1 MTDFDIQIG
10 PLLDAYERGAVTPET
25 VIDQIYDRIEAC
37 PAKAIWI
44 SLVSREDAL
53 TAARALADADID
65 RDALPLF
72 GIPFAVKD
80 NIDCV
85 ELPTTAGCPSFAYDP
100 QEDATAVARLRAAGA
115 ILIGKTNLDQFATGL
130 VGTRSPYG
138 APHSAFSEDHI
149 SGGSSSGSAVAV
161 ARGLV
166 SFALGTDTAGS
177 GRVPA
182 AFNNIVG
189 YKPTRG
195 LGSTKGVVPAC
206 RTLDCV
212 SVFAA
217 TCGDASAVK
226 TVMEGFDPTDAYSRP
241 LETRPL
247 AGASFQFGVLDAQ
260 SRNFLGDVGTE
271 KAYDLSVANMRKLGG
286 TPVDV
291 DYTPFRK
298 AAELLYAGPWVAER
312 YAAVGGHIDKGLDD
326 VDPTV
331 ATIVLGGKSPSAES
345 AFVGQYTLAD
355 YRREIERV
363 WETIDVLL
371 LPTTPTTYRIDE
383 IAKDPIGLNANLG
396 LYTNFVN
403 LVDCAGVAVPAGFGD
418 GLPRGVTLIGPAFT
432 DDGLLKLADK
442 LHRTSGA
449 ELKAGATNHALASDE
464 VTGHQ
469 GVELAV
475 VGAHLSGQPLNTQLV
490 SRGAKCLETT
500 KTAASY
506 RLYALADTVPPKP
519 GLERRAGEGAA
530 IEVEVWALS
539 DQAFGSFTAEVPAP
553 LAIGNVELADGRWVK
568 GFVCEPWALAGATD
582 ITDFG
587 GWRAYLASV

>member
-1 MTDFDIQIG
+1 MIN
-10 PLLDAYERGAVTPET
+10 T
-25 VIDQIYDRIEAC
+25 VYDRIDAC
-37 PAKAIWI
+37 ADKAIWI
-44 SLVSREDAL
+44 SLIPREAAL
-53 TAARALADADID
+53 AAARALAAHEID
-65 RDALPLF
+65 RETLPLF

-85 ELPTTAGCPSFAYDP
+85 ALPTTAGCPSFAYDP
-100 QEDATAVARLRAAGA
+100 QDDATAVARIRAAGGV
-115 ILIGKTNLDQFATGL
+115 LIGKTNLDQFATGL

-138 APHSAFSEDHI
+138 APHSVFSEDHI

-212 SVFAA
+212 SIFAA
-217 TCGDASAVK
+217 TCGDASLVK
-226 TVMEGFDPTDAYSRP
+226 TVIEGFDPADAYSRP
-241 LETRPL
+241 LETQPL
-247 AGASFQFGVLDAQ
+247 AGASFRFGVLDAK

-271 KAYDLSVANMRKLGG
+271 QAYDLSIEHMRKLGG
-286 TPVDV
+286 TPVEI

-312 YAAVGGHIDKGLDD
+312 FAAVGSHIEKGLDD
-326 VDPTV
+326 TDPTV
-331 ATIVLGGKSPSAES
+331 ATIVMGGRSPTAES
-345 AFVGQYTLAD
+345 AFVGQYTLAG

-363 WETIDVLL
+363 WESIDVLL
-371 LPTTPTTYRIDE
+371 LPTTPTTYRFDE
-383 IAKDPIGLNANLG
+383 IAKDPVGLNANLG

-403 LVDCAGVAVPAGFGD
+403 LLDCAGVAVPAGFGD

-432 DDGLLKLADK
+432 DQGLLTLGDK
-442 LHRTSGA
+442 LHRAMGPET
-449 ELKAGATNHALASDE
+449 KAGATNHVLASAE
-464 VTGHQ
+464 ISGHQ

-475 VGAHLSGQPLNTQLV
+475 VGAHLSGQPLNNQLV

-500 KTAASY
+500 KTAEAY

-519 GLERRAGEGAA
+519 GLERTPGKGAA

-568 GFVCEPWALAGATD
+568 GFVCEPWALEGATD
-582 ITDFG
+582 ISEFG
-587 GWRAYLASV
+587 GWRAYLASLQ

>member
-1 MTDFDIQIG
+1 MTDLDVQIG
-10 PLLDAYERGAVTPET
+10 PLLEAYERGTTTPEAVINT
-25 VIDQIYDRIEAC
+25 VYDRIDAC
-37 PAKAIWI
+37 PDKAIWI
-44 SLVSREDAL
+44 SLVPREDAL
-53 TAARALADADID
+53 AAARALADQDVD
-65 RDALPLF
+65 RETLPLF

-80 NIDCV
+80 NIDCA
-85 ELPTTAGCPSFAYDP
+85 ELLTTAGCPSFAYDP
-100 QEDATAVARLRAAGA
+100 QEDATAVARIRAAGA

-138 APHSAFSEDHI
+138 APQSAFSEDHI

-212 SVFAA
+212 SVFAV
-217 TCGDASAVK
+217 TCGDASTVK
-226 TVMEGFDPTDAYSRP
+226 TVMEGFDAADLYSRP

-247 AGASFQFGVLDAQ
+247 AGASFQFGVLDAK
-260 SRNFLGDVGTE
+260 SRNFLGDGAAE
-271 KAYDLSVANMRKLGG
+271 QAYDLSVENMRKLGG
-286 TPVDV
+286 TPVDI

-312 YAAVGGHIDKGLDD
+312 YAAVGSHIERGLDD
-326 VDPTV
+326 IDPTV
-331 ATIVLGGKSPSAES
+331 ATIVRGGKAPSAES

-355 YRREIERV
+355 YRRELERV
-363 WETIDVLL
+363 WERIDVLL
-371 LPTTPTTYRIDE
+371 LPTTPTTYRFDE
-383 IAKDPIGLNANLG
+383 ISKDPIGLNANLG

-403 LVDCAGVAVPAGFGD
+403 LLDCAGVAVPAGFGD

-432 DDGLLKLADK
+432 DRGLLALGDK
-442 LHRTSGA
+442 LHRALGRETR
-449 ELKAGATNHALASDE
+449 AGATDHALASAE
-464 VTGHQ
+464 TSGHQ
-469 GVELAV
+469 GIELAV

-500 KTAASY
+500 KTAETY

-519 GLERRAGEGAA
+519 GLQRTPGTGAA

-568 GFVCEPWALAGATD
+568 GFVCEPWALEDAKD
-582 ITDFG
+582 ISEFG
-587 GWRAYLASV
+587 GWRAYLASL